1 MDRNLFRIKQVA
13 NVTLLLSLSWLCVAA
28 MRVQQREH
36 SIDGSELSIRV
47 LESLTEDL
55 RDQECAVRVSG
66 LEASLSRDFVD
77 LHFESER
84 RSGGGEIEDK
94 FYMPST
100 GVVVITFKSPQGKPV
115 HSLAEQSMKKLI
127 RLSRIFDI
135 DDRCVS
141 VS

>member
-1 MDRNLFRIKQVA
+1 
-13 NVTLLLSLSWLCVAA
+13 

-36 SIDGSELSIRV
+36 PIDGSALSIRV

-135 DDRCVS
+135 DALCVS
-141 VS
+141 VSRSSLFHRYNDFVREK

>member
-1 MDRNLFRIKQVA
+1 
-13 NVTLLLSLSWLCVAA
+13 
-28 MRVQQREH
+28 MRVQHGVH
-36 SIDGSELSIRV
+36 SISGSALSIRV

-66 LEASLSRDFVD
+66 LEASLSRDFVECY
-77 LHFESER
+77 FENER

-115 HSLAEQSMKKLI
+115 HLRFYYSTPA
-127 RLSRIFDI
+127 
-135 DDRCVS
+135 
-141 VS
+141 